1 MYGIDTWARIFKAR
15 TWEELRMAVK
25 NNEYMEEAVETMYT
39 LNADKTVRQQCEARR
54 RAEIEEKYLQD
65 EMDRLTKEKDELTK
79 KMNQMTEEK
88 DQMTKDIDRL
98 KQESDIWKEKYE
110 KLLAEQND

>member
-39 LNADKTVRQQCEARR
+39 LMQIRQYTSSAKH
-54 RAEIEEKYLQD
+54 AG
-65 EMDRLTKEKDELTK
+65 
-79 KMNQMTEEK
+79 
-88 DQMTKDIDRL
+88 
-98 KQESDIWKEKYE
+98 
-110 KLLAEQND
+110 EQR